1 MDHAFIDSLYRRNRD
16 CLLCPSKKR
25 TAAFLEN
32 LIALLFPDFEK
43 KQYAD
48 FNDFESHVLALKDD
62 LREILSRD
70 PAWHRGSPE
79 TAAKAFFAEIPTIY
93 ERIRED
99 IEAMFS
105 GDPAARSHSEIV
117 RCYPGFFAVAAYR
130 IAHGLVKQ
138 GAELVPRI
146 FTEAAHSVTGIDI
159 HPGAVI
165 GRHFCI
171 DHGTG
176 VVIGETTHIG
186 EHVKIYQ
193 GVTLGGLSVDKADAR
208 KKRHPTIE
216 DHVVI
221 YAGATILGGE
231 TTVGKGSVIGGN
243 VWLTRSVPPGTKVY
257 YKAAMTDKDGATDI
271 IEFKES

>member
-1 MDHAFIDSLYRRNRD
+1 MDHAFLNSLYRRNKD
-16 CLLCPSKKR
+16 CALCPSKKR

-48 FNDFESHVLALKDD
+48 FDDFQSHIIVLKDD

-70 PAWHRGSPE
+70 PAWHHRDSEG
-79 TAAKAFFAEIPTIY
+79 AAEAFFTEIPRVYT
-93 ERIRED
+93 RIRED
-99 IEAMFS
+99 VEAMYS
-105 GDPAARSHSEIV
+105 GDPAARSHSEVV
-117 RCYPGFFAVAAYR
+117 RCYPGFYAIAAYR
-130 IAHGLVKQ
+130 IAHELLKQ
-138 GAELVPRI
+138 GADLIPRI
-146 FTEAAHSVTGIDI
+146 FTEAAHNVTGIDI

-176 VVIGETTHIG
+176 VVIGETSHIG

-221 YAGATILGGE
+221 YAGATILGGG
-231 TTVGKGSVIGGN
+231 TVVGARSIIGGN
-243 VWLTRSVPPGTKVY
+243 VWLTRSVAPDTKVY

-271 IEFKES
+271 IEFKQ